1 MKSFKVRSIF
11 FLVGIVILS
20 FGISMTIKAD
30 LGAGAWDALN
40 VGLSSVIGLTV
51 GSWVIIIGLLL
62 MLVNAWIVRERPDY
76 FAIITILV
84 IGLMIDFW
92 LLIVMESWNFSGL
105 IEQLFLLLIGIS
117 VLGFGVSIY
126 LQPKFSLNPVD
137 GFMVALKK
145 RFHLSTMV
153 AKTLTEATALVIAF
167 LIGGPIGVGTF
178 IILFG
183 VGPAIQLF
191 EPTANRMAT
200 YLDNGQKTI

>member
-1 MKSFKVRSIF
+1 MISFKIRSIF

-40 VGLSSVIGLTV
+40 VGLSSLIGLTV
-51 GSWVIIIGLLL
+51 GSWVFIIGLFLIL
-62 MLVNAWIVRERPDY
+62 INAWIVRERLDY
-76 FAIITILV
+76 FAVITILI
-84 IGLMIDFW
+84 IGFMIDFW
-92 LLIVMESWNFSGL
+92 LLIVMDSWNLSSL
-105 IEQLFLLLIGIS
+105 IEQFLLLLIGII
-117 VLGFGVSIY
+117 VLGFGVSLY

-137 GFMVALKK
+137 GLMVSLKK
-145 RFHLSTMV
+145 RFRLSTMV
-153 AKTLTEATALVIAF
+153 AKTITEATALIIAF

-191 EPTANRMAT
+191 EPSASRMAK
-200 YLDNGQKTI
+200 YLDNPKNV